1 MASMAPKRRQF
12 TSTLRRI
19 FLQTF
24 ILLVISLLLINWY
37 LLCNVGSWNPKV
49 TLERKEK
56 HGKAAVDKDIQ
67 MLEKMPPYRD
77 LLSTPNSSRH
87 SKTLNSAC
95 PKLSLGSANTV
106 EYGLCTPHKPSEH
119 SCEFANKMYSIKP
132 KLSKCKK
139 KGMGEICEMKVNY
152 ASERRMIYFACNKS
166 ICNQG
171 ESDSFNVICIN
182 PKTGLTE
189 IVKEFSTVEKLE
201 RGLPAIARK
210 NNENKSNF
218 MFVECKNHQGE
229 QISQFIPLEPRFTV
243 GENKNARNRNLVN
256 VNVLL
261 IDSVSRAHFYRSLPR
276 TVSTFKKWRENPR
289 AVPAKVFDFE
299 LFQALHGHTAV
310 NMHAF
315 YTGQLFPVEQKEK
328 TPPLNISALFGHYKR
343 AGFHT
348 VWQEDLCWKGIW
360 GLMSDLGV
368 NSWGRLQE
376 EMKSAYID
384 HTGKFLNGTVP
395 CVNPKFMISIP
406 WIMAPVVQRVNNF
419 IQRRSHYPA
428 DKMY

>member
-1 MASMAPKRRQF
+1 MASFVPKICQF
-12 TSTLRRI
+12 TSTLRGT

-24 ILLVISLLLINWY
+24 FLLVISLLLINWY
-37 LLCNVGSWNPKV
+37 LLSKEGSWNSKV
-49 TLERKEK
+49 ALERKEK
-56 HGKAAVDKDIQ
+56 HGKAAVDKDTQ
-67 MLEKMPPYRD
+67 MLKRMSSYRD
-77 LLSTPNSSRH
+77 PLSTPNSSRH
-87 SKTLNSAC
+87 IKTLNSAC
-95 PKLSLGSANTV
+95 PKLSLGSAKTV

-119 SCEFANKMYSIKP
+119 SCEFASKMYSIKP
-132 KLSKCKK
+132 ELSKCKK

-152 ASERRMIYFACNKS
+152 ASERRMIDFACNKS
-166 ICNQG
+166 LCDQ
-171 ESDSFNVICIN
+171 SDSFKVICIN

-210 NNENKSNF
+210 NNENKFNF
-218 MFVECKNHQGE
+218 MFVECTNHQGE
-229 QISQFIPLEPRFTV
+229 QVSQFIPLDPRVTV
-243 GENKNARNRNLVN
+243 VENKNARNRNLVN

-261 IDSVSRAHFYRSLPR
+261 IDSVARAHFYRSLPR
-276 TVSTFKKWRENPR
+276 TVTTFKKWRENPR

-315 YTGQLFPVEQKEK
+315 YIGQLFPVEQKDK

-343 AGFHT
+343 AGYHT

-360 GLMSDLGV
+360 GLMTDLGV
-368 NSWGRLQE
+368 NRWDRLQE

-395 CVNPKFMISIP
+395 CVNPKFMIPIP
-406 WIMAPVVQRVNNF
+406 
-419 IQRRSHYPA
+419 
-428 DKMY
+428 